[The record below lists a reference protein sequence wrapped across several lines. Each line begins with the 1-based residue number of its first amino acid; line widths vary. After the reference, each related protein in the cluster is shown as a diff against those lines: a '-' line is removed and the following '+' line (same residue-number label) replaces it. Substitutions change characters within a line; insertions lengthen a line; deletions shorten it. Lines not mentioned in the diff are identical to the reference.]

1 MGRGFALAAVLSSAL
16 AVLSGQ
22 TTLAPPTA
30 GIQAASLRTTPPT
43 PVSLCSVQAPYGQ
56 WGPLAQFISGLDST
70 AYSLSMSAE
79 QKSSWSSY
87 SKVAS
92 ADWVNLQH
100 RYLDRIAAWRDR
112 ALGKARLGD
121 VALYPFSGPDSANMF
136 AFFPDAREYVMAG
149 LEPVGCIPAGVQ
161 DYTSAYF
168 SELRRSLEPVVA
180 LGFFRTND
188 MHREFAQGSVN
199 GVLPLLLFLM
209 TREGYSV
216 VDVKTIAITQTGQ
229 VTLSANSVDGSSP
242 PNGETGGVAI
252 QFSDPRHG
260 LRTLR
265 YFSLNLQD
273 SRIKRK
279 PGTLKYFR
287 SLPETSTLVKSAS
300 YLMHKDYFS
309 TIRDLILSKSR
320 VVVED
325 DSGVPLRF
333 FQPAAWDVR
342 LYGSYAEPI
351 ELFRNWHQ
359 EDLKAAFSSSKDV
372 QPLDFAIGY
381 RNRNQSNLLVAFRR

>member
-30 GIQAASLRTTPPT
+30 GIQAASLRTTPPS
-43 PVSLCSVQAPYGQ
+43 PASLCAVQAPYGQ
-56 WGPLAQFISGLDST
+56 WGPLTRFISGLDST
-70 AYSLSMSAE
+70 AYSLSMTAE
-79 QKSSWSSY
+79 QQSSWSGY
-87 SKVAS
+87 SKVAT
-92 ADWVNLQH
+92 ADWSNLER
-100 RYLDRIAAWRDR
+100 RYLDRIAAWRQR
-112 ALGKARLGD
+112 ALGNARMGD

-136 AFFPDAREYVMAG
+136 AFFPDAREYVLAG
-149 LEPVGCIPAGVQ
+149 LEPVGCIPASVQ
-161 DYTSAYF
+161 DYTGAYF

-216 VDVKTIAITQTGQ
+216 VDVKAISITNTGLL
-229 VTLSANSVDGSSP
+229 VPSANP

-252 QFSDPRHG
+252 QFTDPRHG
-260 LRTLR
+260 MRTLR

-279 PGTLKYFR
+279 PGTLRYLQ
-287 SLPETSTLVKSAS
+287 SLPEASTLVKSAS

-325 DSGVPLRF
+325 DSGVPFRF
-333 FQPAAWDVR
+333 FKPAAWDVR

-351 ELFRNWHQ
+351 GLFKNWHQ
-359 EDLKAAFSSSKDV
+359 EDLKTAFSSSKDV

-381 RNRNQSNLLVAFRR
+381 RNKNQSNLLVAFRR